1 MYILY
6 LFKFPI
12 LFLCSILKK
21 IFNYKNF
28 GFLLLVLSIYMNNYV
43 VGDIIDNFVL
53 LSAIVP
59 IKLYANADIKKLE
72 ILKENKGKSGVYRW
86 KNNIS
91 GKSYV
96 GSSVNLYIRFLQYFS
111 TNHLIKKT
119 QIEKST
125 SLIYNSLLKYGYSN
139 FQLEILE
146 YCTRENCIE
155 RENYYIK
162 LLNPE
167 YNILPAAGS
176 SLGYIHSDESR
187 AKIVASRL
195 GKKHSKE
202 IKAKISV
209 AMQGKNN
216 PIFGK
221 IRAIGAGKPSQNI
234 IVIDL
239 EKNTETIYNSLN
251 EAATALGIRRTGIST
266 YLYKNQ
272 QKPFKERFIFKRVD

>member
-1 MYILY
+1 L
-6 LFKFPI
+6 
-12 LFLCSILKK
+12 
-21 IFNYKNF
+21 
-28 GFLLLVLSIYMNNYV
+28 
-43 VGDIIDNFVL
+43 
-53 LSAIVP
+53 
-59 IKLYANADIKKLE
+59 
-72 ILKENKGKSGVYRW
+72 

-96 GSSVNLYIRFLQYFS
+96 GSSVNIYIRFLQYFN

-119 QIEKST
+119 QIEKSI
-125 SLIYNSLLKYGYSN
+125 SLIYNSLLKYGYSS
-139 FQLEILE
+139 FTLEILE

-176 SLGYIHSDESR
+176 SLGYIHSGESR

-195 GKKHSKE
+195 GKKHSLE
-202 IKAKISV
+202 IKAKISA

-216 PIFGK
+216 PMFGK
-221 IRAIGAGKPSQNI
+221 IRAIGAGKPSQSI

-239 EKNTETIYNSLN
+239 EKKTETIYNSLN
-251 EAATALGIRRTGIST
+251 EAATALGIRRTAIST
-266 YLYKNQ
+266 YLYRNQ
-272 QKPFKERFIFKRVD
+272 QKPFKERFIFKWHNNS